1 MGCSVASRGVLELV
15 EGLDGKGG
23 GRTAGAGGGSSGVS
37 LIGGGGGGRGGV
49 RGKGESSG
57 VWLRMSGMSQH
68 LVSGR
73 LWVLPP
79 VLGMCGRVRADSH

>member
-1 MGCSVASRGVLELV
+1 MLALV

-23 GRTAGAGGGSSGVS
+23 GRTADARGGSSGVS
-37 LIGGGGGGRGGV
+37 RIGGGGGGRGGV

-57 VWLRMSGMSQH
+57 DWLRMSGMSQH